1 MTDHAPQEHRFQA
14 ETASLLDMMIHH
26 LYTRREVFLREL
38 ISNASDAIDR
48 QRLLAL
54 TSAGAG
60 AEADDYRIRLIPD
73 AAAGTLVVED
83 NGIGMSE
90 EEVVTHLGTIAR
102 SGTAAA
108 RQGAAAEG
116 QDSTGLI
123 GQFGVGFYSVFMV
136 ADEVQVLT
144 RRIEDASGVEWRS
157 SGGEGFQVRR
167 MPDLPHGTRIT
178 LHLRRDTPPAAPA
191 VDDAAEA
198 PADERPAAEAF
209 TDPELLR
216 QIVKRHSDF
225 IAFPILLVSPE
236 GSAGVREEQIN
247 STRPLWTRR
256 PAEVSAEDYAEF
268 YHHLAHDWSEPYAVI
283 HQHVEGMR
291 EYTALL
297 FIPGRRPVDLDARE
311 HRRGL
316 QLYARRVFIMDECRE
331 LMPEYLRFVRGLVD
345 SPDLPLNVSRES
357 IQEDRLLMAMRR
369 QLTRRVLSELAERL
383 GSDRAA
389 YEHFWESFGAVLK
402 EGFHYE
408 PAQAPRLKEICLFRS
423 SSQEGWS
430 TLAEIS
436 SRRVEGQS
444 ALYYLTGERLDAL
457 RSAPQLEALRRRGV
471 EVILLADGIDEIV
484 IAQLGEVDGLP
495 PRSVAQGQLDL
506 EGLPEPPPTE
516 GADSATAVQ
525 LEPLLAQLGQQLADR
540 VSAVRVS
547 TRLTDSAAC
556 LVDGEGAP
564 SAQLLHILRA
574 MGQEPPAPHRVL
586 EVNAA
591 HPLLQRMQLRA
602 QVSPDDPVLA
612 EYASLLHDLA
622 LLAEGTA
629 PADGAGLATRL
640 AAVMTRAMG

>member
-1 MTDHAPQEHRFQA
+1 MTDQQPQEHRFQA

-26 LYTRREVFLREL
+26 LYSRREVFLREL

-48 QRLLAL
+48 QRLLSL
-54 TSAGAG
+54 TGA
-60 AEADDYRIRLIPD
+60 APEADNYRIRLVPD
-73 AAAGTLVVED
+73 AVAGTLVVED

-90 EEVVTHLGTIAR
+90 EDVVANLGTIAR

-108 RQGAAAEG
+108 SRGVEGG
-116 QDSTGLI
+116 QDPTGLI

-144 RRIEDASGVEWRS
+144 RRATDEVGVEWRS
-157 SGGEGFQVRR
+157 TGGESFQVRR

-178 LHLRRDTPPAAPA
+178 LRLRRDAPPPAD
-191 VDDAAEA
+191 DDAEGDSSDA
-198 PADERPAAEAF
+198 RPAAEAF
-209 TDPELLR
+209 TDPESLR
-216 QIVKRHSDF
+216 RIVKRHSDF
-225 IAFPILLVSPE
+225 IAFPILMVLPDE
-236 GSAGVREEQIN
+236 AGGVREEQIN

-256 PAEVSAEDYAEF
+256 PTEVSAADYAEF

-297 FIPGRRPVDLDARE
+297 FIPGRRSVDLDARE

-316 QLYARRVFIMDECRE
+316 QLYARRVFIMEECRE

-369 QLTRRVLSELAERL
+369 QLTRRVLAELAERL
-383 GSDRAA
+383 ASDRAA
-389 YEHFWESFGAVLK
+389 YERFWEAFGAVLK

-408 PAQAPRLKEICLFRS
+408 PAQAPRLKDVCLFRS
-423 SSQEGWS
+423 SGQEGWS
-430 TLAEIS
+430 TLSEIS
-436 SRRVEGQS
+436 GRRVEGQS

-471 EVILLADGIDEIV
+471 EVLLLADGVDEIV
-484 IAQLGEVDGLP
+484 ITQLGDVDGLP
-495 PRSVAQGQLDL
+495 LRSVAQGRLDL
-506 EGLPEPPPTE
+506 EGLSEPSSGE
-516 GADSATAVQ
+516 GAEPVSAAQ
-525 LEPLLAQLGQQLADR
+525 LEPLLSRLGQLLNDR

-547 TRLTDSAAC
+547 SRLTDSAAC
-556 LVDGEGAP
+556 LVDEEGAP
-564 SAQLLHILRA
+564 SSQLLQILRA
-574 MGQEPPAPHRVL
+574 MGQEPPAPRRIL

-591 HPLLQRMQLRA
+591 HPLLERMQLRA
-602 QVSPDDPVLA
+602 QVSPEDPVIA
-612 EYASLLHDLA
+612 EYALLLLDLA

-629 PADGAGLATRL
+629 PADGAGFASRL
-640 AAVMTRAMG
+640 ASVMTRAMG